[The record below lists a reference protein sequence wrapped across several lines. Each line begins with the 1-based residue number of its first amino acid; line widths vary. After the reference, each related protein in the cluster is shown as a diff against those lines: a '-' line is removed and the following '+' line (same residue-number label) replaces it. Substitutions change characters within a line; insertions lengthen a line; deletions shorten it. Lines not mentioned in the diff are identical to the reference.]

1 MLPGDVCAAI
11 LPIGATGFIGR
22 QVVRHLLSGGHRS
35 SPGSDVEHG
44 EKGKAMARYQGF
56 AERSSSCHRPVAGG
70 GVWVSMLLLLLSS
83 TVALAQSPLVAELHS
98 VAVSYHHDPS
108 RLDAIREGLEQT
120 LKTDSRVENLVAL
133 ARVSFIWGDI
143 RAATEDQKL
152 AAYDRGRQ
160 AAKRVI
166 ELEPRN
172 VEARFW
178 YALNTARWGQTKGV
192 VRSLFLL
199 PTVQEEIQHILKV
212 APQFTPVYALAGH
225 VFSEVP
231 GLLGGDLQ
239 KAEAMFRKGLE
250 QDPQFT
256 AMRVGLGKT
265 LLKLGRVAEAQQE
278 LQAVLDETAPSNPAD
293 WQLRDTREARELLE
307 SMQGKS

>member
-1 MLPGDVCAAI
+1 M
-11 LPIGATGFIGR
+11 GR
-22 QVVRHLLSGGHRS
+22 CR
-35 SPGSDVEHG
+35 
-44 EKGKAMARYQGF
+44 GF
-56 AERSSSCHRPVAGG
+56 ARRFSSSHRPVAGG
-70 GVWVSMLLLLLSS
+70 CVWLLILVVLLSP
-83 TVALAQSPLVAELHS
+83 TAALPQSPLVTELHT
-98 VAVSYHHDPS
+98 VAVSYHHDPT

-120 LKTDSRVENLVAL
+120 LKTDSRVDNLVAL

-143 RAATEDQKL
+143 RATTEAQKL

-160 AAKRVI
+160 VAKHAI

-199 PTVQEEIQHILKV
+199 PTVQEEIQIILKV

-225 VFSEVP
+225 VLYEVP

-250 QDPQFT
+250 QDPRFT

-265 LLKLGRVAEAQQE
+265 LLKLGRVAEAQRE
-278 LQAVLDETAPSNPAD
+278 LQAVLDETAPTNPAD
-293 WQLRDTREARELLE
+293 WQLRDMREARELLD
-307 SMQGKS
+307 SLKGKS